1 MLIEFLQYAGHH
13 AGLET
18 QSRTESLK
26 ASKPGNVLLHRLS
39 LWVGPSCARCNLK
52 RVRPRESKTS
62 LLSWALRV
70 TGESRKISDMAI
82 NDKEVRKLGFHAQLC
97 H

>member
-18 QSRTESLK
+18 QSRTESQK

-39 LWVGPSCARCNLK
+39 LWVGP
-52 RVRPRESKTS
+52 V
-62 LLSWALRV
+62 
-70 TGESRKISDMAI
+70 
-82 NDKEVRKLGFHAQLC
+82 LC
-97 H
+97 KV